1 MRGGCYGVTCR
12 TLRHIPLASS
22 AAPHFPKNRG
32 EDLAYAI
39 TAGATED
46 WQVLANALALGV
58 GGQIISCE

>member
-1 MRGGCYGVTCR
+1 MTCR
-12 TLRHIPLASS
+12 TLRRIPLASS